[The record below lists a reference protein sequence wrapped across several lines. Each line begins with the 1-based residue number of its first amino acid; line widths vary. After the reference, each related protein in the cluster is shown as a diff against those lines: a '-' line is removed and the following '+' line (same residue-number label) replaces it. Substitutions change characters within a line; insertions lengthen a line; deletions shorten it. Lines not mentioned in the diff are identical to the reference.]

1 MNLQVRF
8 GKPRDVSPNDLNGV
22 VIRYPFAIRKVG
34 QGALRDTVTE
44 HMVDV
49 KISGTLFI
57 QWRFGSLNRPIDHLQ
72 NLPFLKT
79 LFEFA
84 RNEVESN
91 LRAETLKKDIKITLH
106 TGNMPAA
113 NPYDPEKIPNPDG
126 FSFQLELLEKVDV
139 KNSSLPSDV
148 PKVFISYSWDNDP
161 HKAWVREFSTRLRT
175 DGVDVTLDQWH
186 LAPGD
191 QLPEFMERAVRENN
205 FMLIICTP
213 HYKEKSDARQGGVG
227 YEGDIMTAE
236 VFSKG
241 NHRKFIPILRDGAWE
256 YASPVWLFGK
266 YRIDLRGKSYS
277 EEQYKDLL
285 VTIHN
290 QRPQAPPLGNPTA
303 KPNLSVQVV
312 QPPISTPKPDD
323 PIKIEGIVADEV
335 STPTLDGTRGS
346 ALYSI
351 PFRLSRVPSAD
362 WTEVFI
368 STWDHP
374 PHYTSMHRPGI
385 ARVVGNKIILT
396 RTTIEE
402 VEKYHR
408 ATLLL
413 AVEAANKAE
422 AAIRAERQRK
432 RNEEEERKR
441 KHQEKIQDVAK
452 KLRFD

>member
-1 MNLQVRF
+1 MKVQITF
-8 GKPRDVSPNDLNGV
+8 GTPKDVGPNDLDGV
-22 VIRYPFAIRKVG
+22 VIRFPLVLRRIG
-34 QGALRDTVTE
+34 EGPLRDTE
-44 HMVDV
+44 SKHFVDV
-49 KISGTLFI
+49 KISGTLI
-57 QWRFGSLNRPIDHLQ
+57 VVWKLGTRRGALENQPLVR
-72 NLPFLKT
+72 T

-84 RNEVESN
+84 RNDVI
-91 LRAETLKKDIKITLH
+91 TKLKAGDLPERNQIDLH
-106 TGNMPAA
+106 TAVAPKD
-113 NPYDPEKIPNPDG
+113 NPYDPAKIPNPNG
-126 FSFQLELLEKVDV
+126 FSLQLSMTEKANV
-139 KNSSLPSDV
+139 KGSSSGSNAPR
-148 PKVFISYSWDNDP
+148 VFISYSWDSDP
-161 HKAWVREFSTRLRT
+161 HKIWVRDFSARLRS

-191 QLPEFMERAVRENN
+191 QLPEFMERAVREND
-205 FMLIICTP
+205 LILIVCTP
-213 HYKEKSDARQGGVG
+213 HYKEKSDARKGGVG

-241 NHRKFIPILRDGAWE
+241 NHRKFIPILRNGDWDKA
-256 YASPVWLFGK
+256 APSWLSGK
-266 YRIDLRGKSYS
+266 YRIDLRGDPYS
-277 EEQYKDLL
+277 EEQYNDLV

-290 QRPQAPPLGNPTA
+290 QRPQAPPLGNPPAMANPSPQTI
-303 KPNLSVQVV
+303 K
-312 QPPISTPKPDD
+312 PPITTPKPDD

-351 PFRLSRVPSAD
+351 PFRLSRAPSPD
-362 WTEVFI
+362 WTQVFI

-385 ARVVGNKIILT
+385 ARIVGNKIVLT

-422 AAIRAERQRK
+422 ATIRAEQQRK
-432 RNEEEERKR
+432 RGQEEEQKR
-441 KHQEKIQDVAK
+441 KHQEKIQDAAK